1 MHYLQGGNSLV
12 KRKIG
17 VVLILVIVLLRSPYV
32 VKSDERRLVFNV
44 VDVEGDWDET
54 TPMYVETTDP
64 DDYKFVQINATN
76 INDTNQLTNF
86 QYMKY
91 IVDFIDYELPTVSK
105 PDIGYVFYNIVNFTD
120 DNTVIRVSYGWNLEW
135 DTGVVLYESNLR
147 FFVNSTLVFNEYF
160 ATYGKSHQLEI
171 QMWRTK
177 SDQVGVYYRA
187 GEESTEENLIILSQI
202 EHWGIGNFTYWFND
216 DEVNTGYFS
225 ARFEDLSI
233 QSGSDEGIQ
242 DPIENTDWGFFE
254 PIRQI
259 GLFILNLFVGLTKLI
274 LPSSVE
280 NLFEDLGD
288 SLDDFVVPLTEM
300 VVFVFSNFLEL
311 IILVNLALLMNGV
324 TRAEKGDI
332 AGILMPFFTFYGFM
346 FSLAFTVINFII
358 AVIKA
363 LIEALPFI

>member
-1 MHYLQGGNSLV
+1 M

-17 VVLILVIVLLRSPYV
+17 VALIIVLVLLGNTNIV
-32 VKSDERRLVFNV
+32 QGDERRLAFKV
-44 VDVEGDWDET
+44 VATVGDWDEV

-76 INDTNQLTNF
+76 INDTNQLINF

-91 IVDFIDYELPTVSK
+91 IIDFVDYELPTVSK
-105 PDIGYVFYNIVNFTD
+105 PDIGYVFYNIINFTD
-120 DNTVIRVSYGWNLEW
+120 DDIVIRVSYGWNLEW

-177 SDQVGVYYRA
+177 SDQVGVYYKA
-187 GEESTEENLIILSQI
+187 GEESTEENLVILSQI

-216 DEVNTGYFS
+216 DEVNTGTFS

-259 GLFILNLFVGLTKLI
+259 LITIIYFWYNVIKLV
-274 LPSSVE
+274 LPSSIE
-280 NLFEDLGD
+280 DLFEDLGD
-288 SLDDFVVPLTEM
+288 SLSDFVGPLTEM
-300 VVFVFSNFLEL
+300 VVFIFDNFLEL
-311 IILVNLALLMNGV
+311 LILVNMGLLMNGV
-324 TRAEKGDI
+324 ARAEKGDI
-332 AGILMPFFTFYGFM
+332 AGILIPFFTFYGFM
-346 FSLAFTVINFII
+346 FSIAFTVINFIV